1 MKFNIKH
8 NLLRFFKI
16 AGIGTCIMLIIFYP
30 AIRAYYK
37 HQIVFSGAGDGFR
50 QMMPFQKYL
59 YTHVTHLASFYDIS
73 FGLGGDYIADLAY
86 YYSTS
91 PLTYLNFFFVW
102 LGEHLLHMNP
112 SSIEFWPGNQ
122 LFFAII
128 KAILT
133 FIAAYYMMRYFN
145 LKRYTA
151 LIGTILYTAS
161 NVMMYFN
168 FTWSFYGD
176 VMIYLPLTILGV
188 ERLFRARKAGLFIIG
203 IALTLLSNFYF
214 SYYEAII
221 IGAYLIYRTCV
232 VYKEDILNRVQKIY
246 ITVIATLLSLMIAS
260 FGFYTGVS
268 SFLHNDRKQNP
279 LLEYPFI
286 VDLLNSD
293 KQTFLS
299 GFHILLSILVL
310 IALLQFR
317 LYKHYFYRLFAVMT
331 WIFLS
336 GSFTNPFDSF
346 FNGFSIP
353 QRRWVYMLAMSAAIL
368 VALMI
373 QHLAEMS
380 IVSLMFA
387 TIPAIIVLLFSSRFA
402 EGEWHWWISTM
413 IIIVFIAIILVVY
426 KGQTKYWM
434 KLCLV
439 ALILVQ
445 QFWQLKEYKENVLSE
460 YETTVNQVT
469 NYDYFSHPLNK
480 KIKAIQKERHD
491 DLMRIDYMS
500 IFGLNSPLIYDY
512 NGISLYSSIFDGD
525 ILNYYDNVMQIN
537 MPIDKNSTY
546 RLFNNRAN
554 LMALWDVTD
563 RFKMESDK
571 NMPYGFKHQDKIKD
585 GKRVFVHSDN
595 QIDYPSAHITNKTF
609 DMSQL
614 KSPLDR
620 EQAMLEG
627 VVFDD
632 KKGNATFK
640 NNPNLLSKAHTS
652 LRDAKQ
658 IDKKHIQVQQN
669 DGGVTMKLPEA
680 LANRYQDMYVE
691 MDVERIA
698 PASKHYVKINEYSQ
712 DRNRLDYKYRRFVTP
727 VTMRVKASPE
737 LKLQLPKGKYR
748 LQLKGIYGEDYSTL
762 NRTKDALTPVKVT
775 KNDRNL
781 HIQKPKSAHG
791 YIVLPA
797 AYRNGM
803 YALID
808 GKKHEVKQGNGIMTV
823 IPTEKG
829 QTDIYLKYE
838 PPFLKPLIVITG
850 LGIVLSIF
858 WCRALNKRNKNKNKL

>member
-1 MKFNIKH
+1 MKFTLKH
-8 NLLRFFKI
+8 NLVRFLKI
-16 AGIGTCIMLIIFYP
+16 AGIGTLIMLIIFYP
-30 AIRAYYK
+30 AIRAYTK

-59 YTHVTHLASFYDIS
+59 YEHVTHFSSFYDIS

-91 PLTYLNFFFVW
+91 PLTYLNFLFVW

-122 LFFAII
+122 LFFAIV

-133 FIAAYYMMRYFN
+133 FIAAYYMMRYFK

-151 LIGTILYTAS
+151 LIATILYTAS

-176 VMIYLPLTILGV
+176 VLIYLPLTILGV
-188 ERLFRARKAGLFIIG
+188 EKLFRERKAALLIIG
-203 IALTLLSNFYF
+203 LGLTLMSNFYF

-221 IGAYLIYRTCV
+221 IGAYLIYRTIA
-232 VYKEDILNRVQKIY
+232 VYKEDILNRIQKIY
-246 ITVIATLLSLMIAS
+246 ITVVTILLSLMVAS

-279 LLEYPFI
+279 LLEYPFF
-286 VDLLNSD
+286 VDLLNTD
-293 KQTFLS
+293 KQTFIS

-310 IALLQFR
+310 IALLQFK
-317 LYKHYFYRLFAVMT
+317 LYKHYFYRLFAIMT
-331 WIFLS
+331 WIFLL

-373 QHLAEMS
+373 QYLAEMS
-380 IVSLMFA
+380 IVSLIAA
-387 TIPAIIVLLFSSRFA
+387 TIPAVLVLIISSRYA
-402 EGEWHWWISTM
+402 EGEWHWWFSTAV
-413 IIIVFIAIILVVY
+413 IIAVLALILIVY

-434 KLCLV
+434 KLMLV

-445 QFWQLKEYKENVLSE
+445 QFWQLKEYKENILSE
-460 YETTVNQVT
+460 YETEVKQVT

-480 KIKAIQKERHD
+480 KIKAIQKENQD

-500 IFGLNSPLIYDY
+500 VYGLNSPFIYNY
-512 NGISLYSSIFDGD
+512 NGISLYSSIFDGE

-571 NMPYGFKHQDKIKD
+571 NIPYGFELKDKIKHD
-585 GKRVFVHSDN
+585 DRIFVHSKN

-609 DMSQL
+609 SMDQL

-627 VVFDD
+627 VVWDD
-632 KKGNATFK
+632 KKGNSTFK
-640 NNPNLLSKAHTS
+640 TNPNLLPKAKTT

-658 IDKKHIQVQQN
+658 IDQKHIQVQKN
-669 DGGVTMKLPEA
+669 NGGLTMQLPESV
-680 LANRYQDMYVE
+680 ANKYQDMYVE
-691 MDVERIA
+691 MDIERIA
-698 PASKHYVKINEYSQ
+698 PTSEHYVKINEYKQ
-712 DRNRLDYKYRRFVTP
+712 KRNRLDYKYRRFVSP
-727 VTMRVKASPE
+727 VTMRIKASPE

-762 NRTKDALTPVKVT
+762 NRTKDTLTPVKVT
-775 KNDRNL
+775 KNNRNL
-781 HIQKPKSAHG
+781 HIQKPKSAQG

-808 GKKHEVKQGNGIMTV
+808 GKKHDVKQGNGIMTV
-823 IPTEKG
+823 IPTKKG

-838 PPFLKPLIVITG
+838 PPLLKPLIVITG
-850 LGIVLSIF
+850 IGLVLSVV
-858 WCRALNKRNKNKNKL
+858 WCRYLLRRNKTKQ